1 MSIYVI
7 DLDGTLCD
15 TKRAEEGYWR
25 YLEATPFPERIEK
38 VNQLYDD
45 GHTIIIETAR
55 GCTSGKDWYPE
66 TFEQLKTFGLKFHNL
81 RTGVKHGADFFI
93 DDKGINADD
102 FFK

>member
-1 MSIYVI
+1 MAIYVV

-15 TKRAEEGYWR
+15 TKRGEERWF
-25 YLEATPFPERIEK
+25 YLEAAPFTDRIAKINRLFDE
-38 VNQLYDD
+38 

-55 GCTSGKDWYPE
+55 GCDSGKDWYPD
-66 TFEQLKTFGLKFHNL
+66 TFAQLQRFGLKFHKL
-81 RTGVKHGADFFI
+81 RTGVKHGGDFFI